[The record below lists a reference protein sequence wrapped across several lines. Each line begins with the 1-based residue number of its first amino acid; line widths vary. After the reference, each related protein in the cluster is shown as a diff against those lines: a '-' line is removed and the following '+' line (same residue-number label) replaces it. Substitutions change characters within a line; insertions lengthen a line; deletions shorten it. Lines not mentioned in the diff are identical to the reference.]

1 MKIPHISLKKSLEV
15 TMKDALKRLEMID
28 GRNKKALTDEYREW
42 LEASEGCKN
51 QPHVLYANQI
61 NIEQL

>member
-1 MKIPHISLKKSLEV
+1 
-15 TMKDALKRLEMID
+15 MKDALKRLEMID
-28 GRNKKALTDEYREW
+28 GLNKKALTDEYREW